1 MTNSTRSNTAP
12 RIAMLGDFLAGWP
25 GGIDFLRFSISA
37 LNSVTPQTSWSVLIQ
52 SESIRKTLAVLVK
65 NGLKTL
71 AGRKTR
77 LLAGVHRSDLI
88 YGLRG
93 YGLGIDVIDYRNTVS
108 GLADAMRR
116 CHAEA
121 LFPCD
126 TSLGRSFPLPWIGY
140 IPDLQ
145 HKRLPHW
152 FSEEDRG
159 RRDERFSRLLAE
171 APVVVVNAAAVVQD
185 IEEFYPNHE
194 ARLFAL
200 PFCPPANL
208 TQFSEASGSE
218 VRAAYHLPARYFM
231 VSNQFWIHKSHETAF
246 MALQQVRDAGHDVH
260 LVCTGKTFD
269 YRWPEHFNNLKGFIE
284 KNNLRDYIHIL
295 GLLPKRDQ
303 LAIMHESLAV
313 IQPTLFEGGPGGGSV
328 YDAISINTP
337 SIVSDLPVNREIDI
351 GVVRFFAAGSVDD
364 LAAKMVDML
373 VTPPEMPSKE
383 ETFARLTKR
392 QQELGSFLLSIAS
405 MVARGAFA

>member
-1 MTNSTRSNTAP
+1 M
-12 RIAMLGDFLAGWP
+12 
-25 GGIDFLRFSISA
+25 RFCVSA
-37 LNSVTPQTSWSVLIQ
+37 INSVSPETSCNVLLRQ
-52 SESIRKTLAVLVK
+52 KSIRKILIALAK

-77 LLAGVHRSDLI
+77 LLAGLPRNDLI
-88 YGLRG
+88 YALKNSGARM
-93 YGLGIDVIDYRNTVS
+93 DVIDYRDTVS
-108 GLADAMRR
+108 GLASAMLR
-116 CHAEA
+116 CRFEV
-121 LFPCD
+121 LFPCC
-126 TSLGRSFPLPWIGY
+126 TSLGRSFPFPWIGY

-152 FSEEDRG
+152 FSEAER
-159 RRDERFSRLLAE
+159 RARDEKFSRILAE
-171 APVVVVNAAAVVQD
+171 APAVVVNASAVVHD
-185 IEEFYPNHE
+185 IEEFYPGHE

-208 TQFSEASGSE
+208 AQFSEASGSK

-246 MALQQVRDAGHDVH
+246 MALRRVRDAGHDVH
-260 LVCTGKTFD
+260 LVCTGNTND
-269 YRWPEHFNNLKGFIE
+269 YRWPEHFNNLKSLIE
-284 KNNLRDYIHIL
+284 KENLQEYIHIL
-295 GLLPKRDQ
+295 GLIPKRDQ
-303 LAIMHESLAV
+303 LTIMHESLAV

-351 GVVRFFAAGSVDD
+351 GVVRFFAAGSADD

-373 VTPPEMPSKE
+373 VTPPKMPSKE
-383 ETFARLTKR
+383 ETCARLTLR
-392 QQELGSFLLSIAS
+392 QQEFGKFLLGILS
-405 MVARGAFA
+405 MAAKGDFT

>member
-1 MTNSTRSNTAP
+1 
-12 RIAMLGDFLAGWP
+12 MLGDFLAGWP

-159 RRDERFSRLLAE
+159 
-171 APVVVVNAAAVVQD
+171 
-185 IEEFYPNHE
+185 
-194 ARLFAL
+194 
-200 PFCPPANL
+200 
-208 TQFSEASGSE
+208 
-218 VRAAYHLPARYFM
+218 
-231 VSNQFWIHKSHETAF
+231 
-246 MALQQVRDAGHDVH
+246 
-260 LVCTGKTFD
+260 
-269 YRWPEHFNNLKGFIE
+269 
-284 KNNLRDYIHIL
+284 
-295 GLLPKRDQ
+295 
-303 LAIMHESLAV
+303 
-313 IQPTLFEGGPGGGSV
+313 
-328 YDAISINTP
+328 
-337 SIVSDLPVNREIDI
+337 
-351 GVVRFFAAGSVDD
+351 
-364 LAAKMVDML
+364 
-373 VTPPEMPSKE
+373 
-383 ETFARLTKR
+383 
-392 QQELGSFLLSIAS
+392 
-405 MVARGAFA
+405 